1 MIKRFVLPLIIL
13 AAAIVGFIGL
23 KNSKPEHEV
32 LPKTENV
39 WRVETQTVAFQ
50 QRAPEITIYGRVETP
65 RTSKLT
71 AALVAD
77 VTQVN
82 VLEGTKV
89 VVGDILVVLDD
100 SDVQLLLAQRQA
112 DLAEINAMI
121 SSEMVRFQRDKNLL
135 ENEQQLLKLADNA
148 VIRAKKLEKSH
159 LASLATLDNAQAAKQ
174 RQYLTLKQ
182 LEHDI
187 TEHPPRLA
195 QLKARQQRAQALLA
209 QAELDLS
216 RCIIKAPFSGRI
228 AKLNT
233 AIGDRVR
240 VGDALLSLY
249 DLSQLEVRAQ
259 LPGRYIKQL
268 RQMMDE
274 HMSLNASANIDGHQ
288 ASFDLHRFSG
298 EVRSD
303 SGGIDGLFRLEGN
316 SQSLALG
323 TFVELRF
330 KLAEQ
335 ANLISI
341 PYNALYELDR
351 VYQLNDGY
359 LKAVTIARIGE
370 YQTNTGEKRLLIQ
383 SSELSEGDQIITTQ
397 LPNAITG
404 LRVEAVND

>member
-1 MIKRFVLPLIIL
+1 LIKRFVLPLIIL

-32 LPKTENV
+32 LKKTENV

-65 RTSKLT
+65 RRSKLT

-100 SDVQLLLAQRQA
+100 SDLQLLLAQRQA

-121 SSEMVRFQRDKNLL
+121 SSEMVRYQRDKNLL

-195 QLKARQQRAQALLA
+195 QLKARQQRAQALVA

-228 AKLNT
+228 AQLNI

-240 VGDALLSLY
+240 IGDALLSLY

-268 RQMMDE
+268 RQMMAE
-274 HMSLNASANIDGHQ
+274 HMSLQASANIDGQQ
-288 ASFDLHRFSG
+288 ANFDLHRFSG
-298 EVRSD
+298 EVRAD
-303 SGGIDGLFRLEGN
+303 SGGIDGLFRLSGN

-335 ANLISI
+335 ANLVSI

-351 VYQLNDGY
+351 VYLLSDGH
-359 LKAVTIARIGE
+359 LKAVTISRIGE
-370 YQTNTGEKRLLIQ
+370 YQTNVGEKRLLIH
-383 SSELSEGDQIITTQ
+383 SSELSKGDLIITTQ